1 MTAKQIVPITILSI
15 TAKKET
21 SKAQIKMS
29 RLPINIGSIFYTIFY
44 FRRAQRDSAEKT
56 SKLRLDE
63 STRRNN
69 N

>member
-29 RLPINIGSIFYTIFY
+29 RLPINLGSIF
-44 FRRAQRDSAEKT
+44 
-56 SKLRLDE
+56 
-63 STRRNN
+63 
-69 N
+69 